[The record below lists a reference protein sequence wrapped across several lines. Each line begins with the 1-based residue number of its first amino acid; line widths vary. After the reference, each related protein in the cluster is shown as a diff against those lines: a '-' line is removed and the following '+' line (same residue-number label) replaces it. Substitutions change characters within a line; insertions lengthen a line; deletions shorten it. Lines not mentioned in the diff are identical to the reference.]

1 MKKIL
6 LILLLF
12 VTGNVAFSQDFDIKK
27 NVVYIDGKECLKF
40 HVSDPNNVS
49 LLDMDGHEIIFMKY
63 IHNTP
68 YATVYNKITFLD
80 QKMSFTS
87 KDYIYTKKLLI
98 KRLLNEGIIKDCK
111 LNVEKV
117 ESFVMKFDENVERL

>member
-1 MKKIL
+1 MKKLVLIFALAIL
-6 LILLLF
+6 
-12 VTGNVAFSQDFDIKK
+12 GNSAFCQDFDIKK

-40 HVSDPNNVS
+40 QVSDANNIT
-49 LLDMDGHEIIFMKY
+49 LLDMDGHEIIFLKY
-63 IHNTP
+63 IHNTR
-68 YATVYNKITFLD
+68 YATTYNKITFLD

-111 LNVEKV
+111 LNTEKI